1 MNHPVYGSK
10 DPDSSQKISR
20 IRNTGSITVQ
30 YPVIFPYLN
39 ASSRLCVSSKSLGSG
54 PAREMG
60 AVMPRFRVAGAGA
73 AAAAAVGDVRV
84 VTVTELFTEFHILTV
99 GGGGWGGE
107 GN

>member
-1 MNHPVYGSK
+1 MYGSK
-10 DPDSSQKISR
+10 DPSENVTDPEL
-20 IRNTGSITVQ
+20 GSITVY
-30 YPVIFPYLN
+30 YPVILPYLN

-73 AAAAAVGDVRV
+73 AAAAVGDVRV

-99 GGGGWGGE
+99 WGRGGGG
-107 GN
+107 